1 MEALVEEVRR
11 QAKSGDEKTRKDIL
25 DSLSKLYAS
34 IETPD
39 DTVQRFTFYVC
50 HRTCNSSPSIVNNIP
65 SPEYAIGLYPH
76 RNRSKAIRA
85 LKSG

>member
-11 QAKSGDEKTRKDIL
+11 QAKAGDEKTRKDIL

-34 IETPD
+34 IESPD

-50 HRTCNSSPSIVNNIP
+50 T
-65 SPEYAIGLYPH
+65 
-76 RNRSKAIRA
+76 RSCSW
-85 LKSG
+85 LSHV